1 MASHALAMMLL
12 MPHAQSFPSQQHDIK
27 RAHISPAHYFLSVQV
42 LQENGV
48 PAQTLVVSGP

>member
-27 RAHISPAHYFLSVQV
+27 RAHISPAQYFLSVQV
-42 LQENGV
+42 LQEYGV